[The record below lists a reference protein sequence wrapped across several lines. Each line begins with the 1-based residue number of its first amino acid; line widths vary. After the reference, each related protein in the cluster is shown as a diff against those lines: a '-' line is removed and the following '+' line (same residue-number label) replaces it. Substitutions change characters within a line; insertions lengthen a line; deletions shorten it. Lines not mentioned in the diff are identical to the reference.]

1 MMSIDVDMLTV
12 AQAQAIAEQTMV
24 YFAKETPCDGLD
36 GLSILTPMEFD
47 RRHGGTLKPGEVGVE
62 FRYDAPKNGFGFAA
76 HVGLETTVFDA
87 QGNVVWSQD
96 WG

>member
-12 AQAQAIAEQTMV
+12 AQAQAIADQTMV

-36 GLSILTPMEFD
+36 GLSILTPTEFD
-47 RRHGGTLKPGEVGVE
+47 RRHGGTLKPGEIGVE
-62 FRYDAPKNGFGFAA
+62 FRYDAGA
-76 HVGLETTVFDA
+76 HIGLETTVFDA